1 MDSGPSSTLPRGR
14 SRDDFER
21 LLAVLDPEVVLRA
34 DAGEGRPELTA
45 LLRGAPAVA
54 GQALAFRQFA
64 ATATRVLIN
73 GVPGGIAWAPNG
85 RPVAVLAMTVKGGRI
100 VAIEVLAD
108 PDRLRRL
115 HLTDVVG

>member
-1 MDSGPSSTLPRGR
+1 M
-14 SRDDFER
+14 
-21 LLAVLDPEVVLRA
+21 RA

-45 LLRGAPAVA
+45 LLSGAPAVA

-64 ATATRVLIN
+64 ATATRVLVN

-85 RPVAVLAMTVKGGRI
+85 RPVAVLAMTVRGGRI

-108 PDRLRRL
+108 PDRLRGL
-115 HLTDVVG
+115 DLTDVAG